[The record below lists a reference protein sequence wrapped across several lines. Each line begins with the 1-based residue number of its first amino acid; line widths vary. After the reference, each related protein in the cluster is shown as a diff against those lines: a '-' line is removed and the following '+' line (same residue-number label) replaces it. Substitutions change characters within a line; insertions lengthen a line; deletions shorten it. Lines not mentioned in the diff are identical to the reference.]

1 MNPGMPKLE
10 HAMFE
15 IHGFGRHTR
24 RGAEPLFFCLSACHA
39 TTKATVTLTS
49 RGAVSL
55 PAKLREADVRAAVT
69 AAGTSGSLRG
79 TAGKGP
85 GE

>member
-1 MNPGMPKLE
+1 MDPGMPKLE

-15 IHGFGRHTR
+15 FHGFGRHTR
-24 RGAEPLFFCLSACHA
+24 RSAELPVFCLLACHA
-39 TTKATVTLTS
+39 TMKATVTLTS

-79 TAGKGP
+79 TAGTGR